1 MISIARQFL
10 RKKLSY
16 PNLKGGKIV
25 LNNSTTKRQIKHWS
39 NKFERAFQRVV
50 NTSNSSNHLQ
60 KEWHTKL
67 KISITKSIWAHY
79 SMNWG
84 TLLQVWSTT
93 SHVSS
98 WVWKLQLWIEKEFTQ
113 NRGHIIEQHSNFFS
127 SALVLKKGSF

>member
-1 MISIARQFL
+1 MISITRQFL

-16 PNLKGGKIV
+16 PNLKGRKIV

-39 NKFERAFQRVV
+39 NKLERAFQRVV

-67 KISITKSIWAHY
+67 KISIIKSIWVHY

-84 TLLQVWSTT
+84 RLLLVWSTT

-98 WVWKLQLWIEKEFTQ
+98 WVWKLQLWIEKVFTQ